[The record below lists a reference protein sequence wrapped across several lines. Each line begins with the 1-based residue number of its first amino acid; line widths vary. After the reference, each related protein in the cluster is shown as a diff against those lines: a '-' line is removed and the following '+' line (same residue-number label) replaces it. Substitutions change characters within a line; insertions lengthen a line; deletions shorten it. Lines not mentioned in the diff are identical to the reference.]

1 MHSPH
6 WQATLRR
13 VEAEVDRGVAIPA
26 VETGFDEYRP
36 SIPPQPN
43 AFFSVPKPQ
52 VTTFEL

>member
-1 MHSPH
+1 MHFPH

-52 VTTFEL
+52 ATTFEL